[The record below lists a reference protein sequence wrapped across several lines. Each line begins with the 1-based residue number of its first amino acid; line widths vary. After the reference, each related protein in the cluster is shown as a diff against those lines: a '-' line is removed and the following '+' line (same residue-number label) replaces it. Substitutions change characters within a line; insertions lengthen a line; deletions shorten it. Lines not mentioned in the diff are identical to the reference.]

1 MKVKLIRILFM
12 LLMFS
17 ISGCGHTDDT
27 KTTTNEVSDMK
38 QEKILNKDEKISNND
53 ELTFSEIDSFYPEDI
68 AVEIK
73 SNQPGT
79 IYYTLDGTDPDETQ
93 NVYEKAI
100 ELKAGKEVTATCI
113 KAKAY
118 YEDGTVSKTLVH
130 TYFVGKNI
138 KERFDTLVFSVTTDP
153 YNLYDYEYGIFIEGK
168 LRDDYIKE
176 HPNAIIEP
184 DDPANYN
191 MRGRESEREV
201 YLEIFEPDGKRIVEQ
216 KAGIRTYGGWS
227 RARAQKS
234 IKIYARKE
242 YDEENNKLRYEFFPW
257 KTTAGDGSALDSFKQ
272 LVLRNCG
279 NDNGFGFIRDE
290 LFQTLAGQA
299 GYSDYQAVRPAAL
312 YVNGDY
318 RGLFW
323 LHEVYC
329 DEYFEDHYGD
339 YSGSFEILE
348 GGENFKDLEEDNG
361 NAGFIDDYDKMQSY
375 AKLDLTDNKNYE
387 ELCKL
392 LDVENYLSYYALQI
406 YIGNEDWPHNNY
418 KTYRY
423 YASEGEAYREAPF
436 DGKWRN
442 LLHDLDFSF
451 NIYSR
456 TDLNYNINTYVG
468 SEGQIRNAS
477 PMFGQLMTRDD
488 CKEIFITKTL
498 DLINGAFAPTNLNR
512 VLDEMNASRM
522 NEQMNMYGKYLLE
535 DWVRPEQL
543 KDQIERIKTFA
554 KERSTQI
561 LTNYQKHFSL
571 GDIYTLAVQPAENC
585 SVRINSF
592 QTDTN
597 FEGSYYSDYPVKIS
611 AVLPDEKD
619 FNYWLVNDKKITEDI
634 LVLTSDNIT
643 EGKIIVSCV
652 LK

>member
-1 MKVKLIRILFM
+1 MKKYIWVLLI
-12 LLMFS
+12 LLLIS
-17 ISGCGHTDDT
+17 INGCGQKDN
-27 KTTTNEVSDMK
+27 KNATTIEVSKKDAK
-38 QEKILNKDEKISNND
+38 TSEDYILTIS
-53 ELTFSEIDSFYPEDI
+53 ETGSFYSEDI
-68 AVEIK
+68 AVEIT
-73 SNQPGT
+73 SNEEGT
-79 IYYTLDGTDPDETQ
+79 IYYTLDGTDPDESQ
-93 NVYEKAI
+93 SVYKGAI
-100 ELKAGKEVTATCI
+100 KLKAEKDVNATCI

-118 YEDGTVSKTLVH
+118 YENGTSSKTLIH

-138 KERFDTLVFSVTTDP
+138 TERFDTLVFSVTTDP
-153 YNLYDYEYGIFIEGK
+153 YNLYDYEYGIFVEGK
-168 LRDDYIKE
+168 LREDYIKD

-184 DDPANYN
+184 DDPANFN

-201 YLEIFEPDGKRIVEQ
+201 NLEIFEPDGKRIIEQ
-216 KAGIRTYGGWS
+216 AAGIRTYGGWS

-242 YDEENNKLRYEFFPW
+242 YDKENNKFRYELFPW
-257 KTTAGDGSALDSFKQ
+257 KTAAKGDGSALDSFKQ

-299 GYSDYQAVRPAAL
+299 GYSDYQAVRPATL

-323 LHEVYC
+323 LHEVYS

-348 GGENFKDLEEDNG
+348 GGENFKDLDEDNG
-361 NAGFIDDYDKMQSY
+361 NAAFIEDYDKMQAY
-375 AKLDLTDNKNYE
+375 ANMDLTDDKNYE
-387 ELCKL
+387 ELCKI

-423 YASEGEAYREAPF
+423 YAPEGEAYQEAPF
-436 DGKWRN
+436 DGKWRY

-451 NIYSR
+451 NIYSS
-456 TDLNYNINTYVG
+456 TNLNNNISTYVG
-468 SEGQIRNAS
+468 SDGQIRSVS

-498 DLINGAFAPTNLNR
+498 DLINGALAPANLNR

-522 NEQMNMYGKYLLE
+522 NEQMNMYGKDLLE
-535 DWVRPEQL
+535 NWVRPEQL
-543 KDQIERIKTFA
+543 IGQIDRIKAFA
-554 KERSTQI
+554 KNRTTQI
-561 LTNYQKHFSL
+561 LTNYQKHFNL
-571 GDIYTLAVQPAENC
+571 GDIYTLTVEPAKNC
-585 SVRINSF
+585 SVKINSF
-592 QTDTN
+592 YTETN
-597 FEGSYYSDYPVKIS
+597 FEGRYYTDYPIEIS
-611 AVLPDEKD
+611 AVLAEGTEI
-619 FNYWLVNDKKITEDI
+619 NYWLVNDKKVTEEK
-634 LVLTSDNIT
+634 LVLTSANISG
-643 EGKIIVSCV
+643 GKIAVSCV

>member
-1 MKVKLIRILFM
+1 MVV
-12 LLMFS
+12 MFCLG
-17 ISGCGHTDDT
+17 GCGKTDKT
-27 KTTTNEVSDMK
+27 KTTINEVSDMTK
-38 QEKILNKDEKISNND
+38 EKTLNQEEKISNKY
-53 ELTFSEIDSFYPEDI
+53 ELTFSEMDSFYSENI
-68 AVEIK
+68 VVEIK
-73 SNQPGT
+73 DNGSGT
-79 IYYTLDGTDPDETQ
+79 VYYTLDGTDPDETQ

-100 ELKAGKEVTATCI
+100 KLKANKEVTATCI

-118 YEDGTVSKTLVH
+118 YDDGTVSKTLVH
-130 TYFVGKNI
+130 TYFVGQNI
-138 KERFDTLVFSVTTDP
+138 EERFDTLVFSVSTDP
-153 YNLYDYEYGIFIEGK
+153 YNLYDYEYGIFVEGK

-176 HPNAIIEP
+176 HPYEVIEP

-201 YLEIFEPDGKRIVEQ
+201 NLEVFEPDGTCIVEQ

-234 IKIYARKE
+234 IKIYARKD
-242 YDEENNKLRYEFFPW
+242 YDEENNKLRYAFFPW
-257 KTTAGDGSALDSFKQ
+257 KTAVGDGSALDSFKQ

-348 GGENFKDLEEDNG
+348 GGETFKDLEEDN
-361 NAGFIDDYDKMQSY
+361 ADFIEDYEKMQAY
-375 AKLDLTDNKNYE
+375 ANMDLTDDKNYE

-423 YASEGEAYREAPF
+423 YASDGEVYREAPF

-451 NIYSR
+451 DIYSR
-456 TDLNYNINTYVG
+456 TDLNNNIDAFVG
-468 SEGQIRNAS
+468 SEGQIRDAC
-477 PMFGQLMTRDD
+477 PMFGQLMRRND
-488 CKEIFITKTL
+488 CREIFITKTL
-498 DLINGAFAPTNLNR
+498 DLINGAFAPANLNR

-522 NEQMNMYGKYLLE
+522 NEQMHMYGRDLLE
-535 DWVRPEQL
+535 NWVRPEQL
-543 KDQIERIKTFA
+543 EGEIERVKTFA
-554 KERSTQI
+554 KERTTQI
-561 LTNYQKHFSL
+561 LTNYQKHFGL
-571 GDIYTLAVQPAENC
+571 GDMYTLIVQPAENC
-585 SVRINSF
+585 SVRINSI

-597 FEGSYYSDYPVKIS
+597 FEGSYYMDYPVKIS
-611 AVLPDEKD
+611 AVLPDGKD
-619 FNYWLVNDKKITEDI
+619 INYWMVNDKKFTEDT
-634 LVLTSDNIT
+634 LVITSANII